1 MLAIRKLN
9 NNAVICR
16 DSRGREVVALGKGVG
31 FGGDFPRELAMDHIE
46 RTFYSIDAEGQRIMQ
61 DLPADV
67 VLFTAK
73 IMDIV
78 ENELPYELSPNAV
91 LIMADHIAFAIARQ
105 RKGIRFDMP
114 LTYDVQQL
122 YPLEYKI
129 GRYITARVRQELG
142 VELPREEVASIAM
155 NLVNAKTG
163 AEVTVASDRAQS
175 FERLLND
182 VTDIVEY
189 DFRTIIDRESFEF
202 SRFATHVQYLF
213 KRIKGNDSLSSA
225 NLAALCEFARGVS
238 RACAMHRPHLY
249 LYEAGM
255 AYGAHRRGEALL
267 HAPCQPY
274 LYEGGIRH
282 SRTLTTQA
290 RRIVTCVRAGH
301 DLRKYENH
309 LVPRRF
315 VA

>member
-189 DFRTIIDRESFEF
+189 DSVPSSIGS
-202 SRFATHVQYLF
+202 L
-213 KRIKGNDSLSSA
+213 LSSHG
-225 NLAALCEFARGVS
+225 LRHTCSICSSVS
-238 RACAMHRPHLY
+238 RVTIASA
-249 LYEAGM
+249 
-255 AYGAHRRGEALL
+255 
-267 HAPCQPY
+267 APICRFMR
-274 LYEGGIRH
+274 IRAR
-282 SRTLTTQA
+282 SFPSLRNASTTS
-290 RRIVTCVRAGH
+290 
-301 DLRKYENH
+301 
-309 LVPRRF
+309 VPI
-315 VA
+315 

>member
-142 VELPREEVASIAM
+142 VELPREEVASIAEFGQC
-155 NLVNAKTG
+155 KDWG
-163 AEVTVASDRAQS
+163 RGYCGKRSRP
-175 FERLLND
+175 
-182 VTDIVEY
+182 IV
-189 DFRTIIDRESFEF
+189 
-202 SRFATHVQYLF
+202 
-213 KRIKGNDSLSSA
+213 
-225 NLAALCEFARGVS
+225 
-238 RACAMHRPHLY
+238 
-249 LYEAGM
+249 
-255 AYGAHRRGEALL
+255 
-267 HAPCQPY
+267 
-274 LYEGGIRH
+274 
-282 SRTLTTQA
+282 
-290 RRIVTCVRAGH
+290 
-301 DLRKYENH
+301 
-309 LVPRRF
+309 
-315 VA
+315 

>member
-1 MLAIRKLN
+1 
-9 NNAVICR
+9 
-16 DSRGREVVALGKGVG
+16 
-31 FGGDFPRELAMDHIE
+31 MDHIE

-189 DFRTIIDRESFEF
+189 DFRTIIDRES
-202 SRFATHVQYLF
+202 
-213 KRIKGNDSLSSA
+213 LSSHG
-225 NLAALCEFARGVS
+225 LRHTCSICSSVS
-238 RACAMHRPHLY
+238 RVTIASA
-249 LYEAGM
+249 
-255 AYGAHRRGEALL
+255 
-267 HAPCQPY
+267 APICRFMR
-274 LYEGGIRH
+274 IRAR
-282 SRTLTTQA
+282 SFPSLRNASTTS
-290 RRIVTCVRAGH
+290 
-301 DLRKYENH
+301 
-309 LVPRRF
+309 VPI
-315 VA
+315 

>member
-129 GRYITARVRQELG
+129 GRYITARAAG
-142 VELPREEVASIAM
+142 VGR
-155 NLVNAKTG
+155 
-163 AEVTVASDRAQS
+163 RA
-175 FERLLND
+175 
-182 VTDIVEY
+182 
-189 DFRTIIDRESFEF
+189 
-202 SRFATHVQYLF
+202 
-213 KRIKGNDSLSSA
+213 
-225 NLAALCEFARGVS
+225 AA
-238 RACAMHRPHLY
+238 
-249 LYEAGM
+249 
-255 AYGAHRRGEALL
+255 RRGGK
-267 HAPCQPY
+267 H
-274 LYEGGIRH
+274 RH
-282 SRTLTTQA
+282 EFGQCKDWGRGYCGKRSRP
-290 RRIVTCVRAGH
+290 IV
-301 DLRKYENH
+301 
-309 LVPRRF
+309 
-315 VA
+315 

>member
-163 AEVTVASDRAQS
+163 AEVTMASDRAQS

-225 NLAALCEFARGVS
+225 NLPLYANSREEFPELAQCIDHICTYMKREW
-238 RACAMHRPHLY
+238 HTELTDEEKLY
-249 LYEAGM
+249 FMLHVNRICTKAESGTAG
-255 AYGAHRRGEALL
+255 R
-267 HAPCQPY
+267 
-274 LYEGGIRH
+274 
-282 SRTLTTQA
+282 
-290 RRIVTCVRAGH
+290 
-301 DLRKYENH
+301 
-309 LVPRRF
+309 
-315 VA
+315 